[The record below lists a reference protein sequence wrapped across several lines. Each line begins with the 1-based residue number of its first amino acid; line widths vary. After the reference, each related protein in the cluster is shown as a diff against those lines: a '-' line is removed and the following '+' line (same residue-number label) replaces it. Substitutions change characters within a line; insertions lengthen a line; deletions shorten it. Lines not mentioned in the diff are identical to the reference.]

1 MSNAT
6 NIDQVQIEDCYFA
19 IREQFKELEERPTT
33 DHKTAKWI
41 MEQARLIESSISQ
54 LYEYDNPLAFTKFI
68 KNLSTEFKISI
79 KEFYQAEEALIEK
92 ITAERKEEGG
102 GTKTGVSKTVVVGDW
117 IKANYDLY
125 FNEVSH
131 RYVGRRKGEPELKE
145 VKLENLYYDLD
156 VNHLKYAWSD
166 LKILLRTDYIETMN
180 PFLNYFD
187 NLPPWDGTDYI
198 LKLASYIKVAQ
209 YNKSIDERSRFEN
222 QFKKMFVRSI
232 ACSLEADFN
241 KHCFT
246 LVHEKQNS
254 GKSTFLRWLCPPE
267 LQNYYSENTGLSK
280 DDRIALAENFIIN
293 IDELDAMAKY
303 DINAL
308 KSLISKD
315 GFKERLPYAERT
327 EFLKR
332 RCNFVA
338 STNRKE
344 FLADE
349 TGSVRWI
356 CFQID
361 SINWN
366 YKTEVNINKVWGQA
380 YHLFKNSNF
389 KYHLTVEE
397 IQENE
402 RANRNFFIR
411 TVEMDLIS
419 KLYRAA
425 TDEEIKA
432 VDKSTLEKWNDI
444 QFMTATEI
452 KEDIT
457 GKSVIKDHL
466 SNINLGKAL
475 KFLGFEQRSER
486 FGGDDSRKG
495 YWIKEAE
502 DHKKWN
508 KPTAS

>member
-1 MSNAT
+1 M
-6 NIDQVQIEDCYFA
+6 EDCYFS
-19 IREQFKELEERPTT
+19 IREKFKELSERDKEE
-33 DHKTAKWI
+33 KKQAKWI
-41 MEQARLIESSISQ
+41 LEQSELIENSVAQ
-54 LYEYDNPLAFTKFI
+54 FFAYNKPLALSKFV
-68 KNLSTEFKISI
+68 KNLACEFKIPS
-79 KEFYQAEEALIEK
+79 KEFQQVERALIIK
-92 ITAERKEEGG
+92 AKEAVKDEDTQPPKQGE
-102 GTKTGVSKTVVVGDW
+102 SKTVIVENW
-117 IKANYDLY
+117 IKDNYDLY

-131 RYVGRRKGEPELKE
+131 RYIGRRKGEPELKE
-145 VKLENLYYDLD
+145 IKLENLYHDLD
-156 VNHLKYAWSD
+156 INHLKYGWSD

-180 PFLNYFD
+180 PFLNYFE
-187 NLPPWDGTDYI
+187 NLSPWDGTDHI
-198 LKLASYIKVAQ
+198 NRLASYIKLSNIGNAP
-209 YNKSIDERSRFEN
+209 NERARFEN

-232 ACSLEADFN
+232 ACCLEADFN

-246 LVHEKQNS
+246 LVHEQQNS

-267 LQNYYSENTGLSK
+267 LQDYYSENTGLSK

-293 IDELDAMAKY
+293 IDELDAMMKH

-308 KSLISKD
+308 KSLVSKD

-356 CFQID
+356 CFHID

-366 YKTEVNINKVWGQA
+366 YKSDININDVWGQA
-380 YHLFKNSNF
+380 YHIFRTTNY
-389 KYHLTVEE
+389 KYQLTVEE

-402 RANRNFFIR
+402 KANRQFFMR

-419 KLYRAA
+419 KLYSPA
-425 TDEEIKA
+425 TEEEIKEVNKA
-432 VDKSTLEKWNDI
+432 SINKWDTV
-444 QFMTATEI
+444 QFLTATEI

-457 GKSVIKDHL
+457 GKTVVKDHL

-486 FGGDDSRKG
+486 FSGDESHKG
-495 YWIKEAE
+495 YWIKEKGE
-502 DHKKWN
+502 KKWGKN
-508 KPTAS
+508 TTTSNF